1 MPVEK
6 SFIPFIQIKIM
17 RLLLSLLGAVFL
29 TVPVFGQNYLTI
41 QQKDGQEFSF
51 RFEDKPVITYT
62 ATDLLLKTAKTDV
75 QYPLETLSKLTFTVD
90 ATGVNAVNDDIRK
103 PTYFMNDYE
112 ISITDAKAGSTVS
125 VIAPDGKVIGTYK
138 TDPDGNVTISIED
151 LPAGLFFINS
161 ENLTFKVLK
170 K

>member
-103 PTYFMNDYE
+103 PTYFINDYE

>member
-1 MPVEK
+1 
-6 SFIPFIQIKIM
+6 M

-170 K
+170 E

>member
-1 MPVEK
+1 
-6 SFIPFIQIKIM
+6 M

-103 PTYFMNDYE
+103 PTYFINDYE